1 MKGVE
6 RTRLPVVVQPNKERK
21 IFVHDFIGQPV
32 LVAST
37 VDKDKTRYE
46 KDNLYKYTN
55 VGKLIKEGER
65 LEAACNPEDEEE
77 EPAMVDGQPILS
89 EIGAGQM
96 IGAWLRRIKYCLVPG
111 NPDRLF
117 MPFHDLIKE
126 GERLEAAC
134 NPEDEEEEPA
144 MVDGQPILS
153 EIGAGQMIGA
163 WLRRIKYC
171 LVPGNPDRL
180 FMPFHDFFAVD
191 VVEDEI
197 LMDRD
202 GSGSENEEEKVERVE
217 KVAPKTANRRET
229 FTTPAANDKTMV
241 TGSTNAMHNKYAIVV
256 NCRKAL
262 IVDEDENFCKLVAN
276 QMENALTIVRQR
288 EDRVR
293 HQKKSLRK
301 LRLACKNWRGLS
313 SSRDLLEVSERRR
326 AKAQT
331 LTKLFIYYSFGSA
344 RSSL

>member
-117 MPFHDLIKE
+117 MPFHD
-126 GERLEAAC
+126 
-134 NPEDEEEEPA
+134 
-144 MVDGQPILS
+144 
-153 EIGAGQMIGA
+153 
-163 WLRRIKYC
+163 
-171 LVPGNPDRL
+171 
-180 FMPFHDFFAVD
+180 FFAVD

-217 KVAPKTANRRET
+217 KVAPKTPNRRET

>member
-55 VGKLIKEGER
+55 VGK
-65 LEAACNPEDEEE
+65 
-77 EPAMVDGQPILS
+77 
-89 EIGAGQM
+89 
-96 IGAWLRRIKYCLVPG
+96 
-111 NPDRLF
+111 
-117 MPFHDLIKE
+117 LIKE

>member
-6 RTRLPVVVQPNKERK
+6 RTRLPVVVQPNKEMK

-55 VGKLIKEGER
+55 VGK
-65 LEAACNPEDEEE
+65 
-77 EPAMVDGQPILS
+77 
-89 EIGAGQM
+89 
-96 IGAWLRRIKYCLVPG
+96 
-111 NPDRLF
+111 
-117 MPFHDLIKE
+117 LIKE

>member
-1 MKGVE
+1 M
-6 RTRLPVVVQPNKERK
+6 VQPNKERK

-55 VGKLIKEGER
+55 VGK
-65 LEAACNPEDEEE
+65 
-77 EPAMVDGQPILS
+77 
-89 EIGAGQM
+89 
-96 IGAWLRRIKYCLVPG
+96 
-111 NPDRLF
+111 
-117 MPFHDLIKE
+117 LIKE